1 MIDAAVRAEPI
12 TITPEMAMQLLEHNT
27 LNRPLSDAHVKHIAS
42 QIVDGKWRF
51 NGDTIKISV
60 DDQVLDGQHRLWACI
75 EAKKPIET
83 IIVRGVHRDAFSTI
97 DTIRRHR
104 SAGDTVALM
113 GVTRHR
119 VAIGAAL
126 GWLARWQ
133 RGYLPNFR
141 QPQNR
146 IENADIE
153 DLLKANHNMAAAVQR
168 AMPLRRICNPSLL
181 AFIFYVAS
189 NRNPDL
195 AERFME
201 AMEDPS
207 KLAMVNPL
215 FQFRAYLTTPTT
227 KARDPV
233 QTIALAFKALSAEHQ
248 GKLVKMLKWGSQG
261 VNAEP
266 FPTLE
271 I

>member
-1 MIDAAVRAEPI
+1 MLDPNIKAEPI
-12 TITPEMAMQLLEHNT
+12 TITPDMAMQLLEHNT

-42 QIVDGKWRF
+42 QIADGKWKF

-75 EAKKPIET
+75 ESKKPIDT
-83 IIVRGVHRDAFSTI
+83 IIVRGVKRDAFSTI
-97 DTIRRHR
+97 DTIRRSR
-104 SAGDTVALM
+104 SVGDTVALQ

-119 VAIGAAL
+119 NMVGGAIM
-126 GWLARWQ
+126 WLARWQ
-133 RGYLPNFR
+133 RGYLPNYKA
-141 QPQNR
+141 PQNR
-146 IENADIE
+146 IENSDVE
-153 DLLKANHNMAAAVQR
+153 DLFDGNRNIVAAVER
-168 AMPLRRICNPSLL
+168 AMPLRRICNPSVL
-181 AFIFYVAS
+181 AFIFYVTA
-189 NRNPDL
+189 NRNQDL
-195 AERFME
+195 AVRFME

-233 QTIALAFKALSAEHQ
+233 QTIALAFKALSAEKA
-248 GKLVKMLKWGSQG
+248 GRLIKLLKWASQG
-261 VNAEP
+261 NNAEA
-266 FPTLE
+266 FPELD